1 MRSRA
6 IHTGIAAALLFSAI
20 ASRPAAGTEPA
31 AAKVQEQVGVSL
43 VEVPVT
49 VIDHDGKPVRG
60 LTAADFEV
68 HDDGKEV
75 SVQGVDVTEFSA
87 ARPGETFRENVTV
100 NASARRRFLLLFDL
114 SFSTPSRV
122 GRIREAANKFV
133 LEQMGPDDLGA
144 VATYSVDHGVNLLV
158 TFTSDRRQLSTAI
171 QTLGFANQLEKSP
184 DPLRFTIVNIDL
196 VPSGQQIAG
205 SSGGGSKVDIEMELR
220 QTAAVAKR
228 NDDAYRRGRLTQ
240 FLQSFGTLA
249 KALDSVQGRKQVIY
263 FSQGFDMRL
272 LQGNAQDTQTSQ
284 EQSEAAA
291 RGLTWTVDN
300 QERFGNS
307 GLQSGLNDVLDLF
320 KRSDCVVHT
329 VDLSGITAANDE
341 APDPSA
347 GSGQAALFT
356 IADGTGGELFKNAND
371 FSGQLDKLL
380 EEQSLVYVLTFSP
393 KLTGHPNRFH
403 PLKVR
408 VKRSGVRLSA
418 RAGYYEPKPF
428 KGTST
433 VEKSLSAADVIASE
447 IPVTGI
453 PQEVL
458 AQTFAGKDGPETMV
472 QVRVPAGD
480 FSSRAKS
487 GKLPIEI
494 YSYAFDAS
502 GKVADFAT
510 ETATLDFAQ
519 VRPKLESGGLRWF
532 AQLKLAPGTYRLR
545 SLVRDSDSGAMG
557 FTAADLVVPDFSRK
571 TPYLVSPLAVGD
583 IGGLV
588 LRARS
593 ARGGNADAFPYM
605 VGSDPFLP
613 ETNPAVARDKELKIC
628 VYTYGFGDGSQL
640 HLGGQLLDADGKP
653 LGTATISLLGHSAPD
668 ELGRS
673 TYLLGFKPAGLSA
686 GRYQLRVVA
695 QAGETARQ
703 AAMPIEVR

>member
-1 MRSRA
+1 MRFRA
-6 IHTGIAAALLFSAI
+6 FRTGIAAAFLVPAI
-20 ASRPAAGTEPA
+20 AARLSAAAEPA
-31 AAKVQEQVGVSL
+31 AAPVHEQVGVSL

-49 VIDHDGKPVRG
+49 VVDRDGKPVKG
-60 LTAADFEV
+60 LTAADFDLR
-68 HDDGKEV
+68 DDGKEV
-75 SVQGVDVTEFSA
+75 AVQGVDTTEFST
-87 ARPGETFRENVTV
+87 ARPGQNYRENVTV
-100 NASARRRFLLLFDL
+100 SAAARRRFLLLFDL

-122 GRIREAANKFV
+122 ARIRDAANKFV

-144 VATYSVDHGVNLLV
+144 VATYSVDHGMNLLV
-158 TFTSDRRQLSTAI
+158 TFTSDRRQLSAAI
-171 QTLGFANQLEKSP
+171 QTLGFANELEKSP
-184 DPLRFTIVNIDL
+184 DPLRFTLINVDI

-205 SSGGGSKVDIEMELR
+205 SSGGGNKVDVESELR

-240 FLQSFGTLA
+240 LLQSFGTLA

-272 LQGNAQDTQTSQ
+272 LQGNAEDTQTSQ

-291 RGLTWTVDN
+291 RGLVWTVDS
-300 QERFGNS
+300 QQRFGNA

-356 IADGTGGELFKNAND
+356 IADGTGGELFRNAND

-380 EEQSLVYVLTFSP
+380 EEESLVYVLTFSP
-393 KLTGHPNRFH
+393 QLTGHPNRFH
-403 PLKVR
+403 PLKAR

-458 AQTFAGKDGPETMV
+458 AQTFAGKSGPETTV
-472 QVRVPAGD
+472 QVRVPAAD
-480 FSSRAKS
+480 FSSRARS

-510 ETATLDFAQ
+510 ETATLDLSQ
-519 VRPKLESGGLRWF
+519 VKSKLDSGGLRWF
-532 AQLKLAPGTYRLR
+532 AQLKLPPGSYRLR
-545 SLVRDSDSGAMG
+545 SLVRDSETGAMG
-557 FTAADLVVPDFSRK
+557 FTAEDLVVPDFSRK
-571 TPYLVSPLAVGD
+571 TPYLVQPLAVGD

-593 ARGGNADAFPYM
+593 ARGGDAAAFPYM

-613 ETNPAVARDKELKIC
+613 ETKPAVAKDHELKIC
-628 VYTYGFGDGSQL
+628 VYTYGFGDASQL
-640 HLGGQLLDADGKP
+640 RLGGQLLDADGKP

-673 TYLLGFKPAGLSA
+673 TYLLAFKSAGLSA
-686 GRYQLRVVA
+686 GKYQLRVVA

-703 AAMPIEVR
+703 AALPIEVR